1 MNFIGIIPA
10 RYQSIRFPG
19 KPLFVINGK
28 TMIQR
33 VYEQALKSKVLK
45 RVIVATDDK
54 SIENHVKMF
63 GGEVMMTSKKHK
75 SGTDRCN
82 EVIENLKN
90 IEKDFVFDVAINIQG
105 DEPYIDP
112 LQIELLASCFKN
124 KEVEIATLLKKI
136 DSEQELFDQNVVK
149 CAPNINKSAL
159 YFSRAS
165 IPFIRDKEKGKWLE
179 SQDFYKHIGIY
190 AYRIDVLQ
198 KITKLKKSKLE
209 TAESLEQLR
218 WLENGYKIN
227 VEFTEIESVSI
238 DTINDILKL
247 KV

>member
-10 RYQSIRFPG
+10 RYQSTRFPG
-19 KPLFVINGK
+19 KPLFVIDGK

-45 RVIVATDDK
+45 RVIVATDDT

-82 EVIENLKN
+82 EVIENLKKV
-90 IEKDFVFDVAINIQG
+90 EKDFVFDVAINIQG

-124 KEVEIATLLKKI
+124 REVEIATLLKKI

-149 CAPNINKSAL
+149 CVPNINKSAL

-165 IPFIRDKEKGKWLE
+165 IPFIRDKEKDKWLE

-247 KV
+247 K

>member
-1 MNFIGIIPA
+1 
-10 RYQSIRFPG
+10 
-19 KPLFVINGK
+19 
-28 TMIQR
+28 MIQR

>member
-10 RYQSIRFPG
+10 RYQSTRFPG